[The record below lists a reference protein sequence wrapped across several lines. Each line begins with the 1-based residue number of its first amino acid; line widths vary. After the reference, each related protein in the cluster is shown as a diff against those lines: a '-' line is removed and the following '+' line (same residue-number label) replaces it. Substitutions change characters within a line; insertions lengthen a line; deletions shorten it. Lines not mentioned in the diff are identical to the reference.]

1 MKRMGI
7 ISLVW
12 VFIDQVI
19 KFIVVNNIKLYS
31 HVKVIPNFFYIA
43 HVRNNGA
50 AWSILSGNRFLLIG
64 IGVIAIILIY
74 FFFIKDK
81 NLIWYDIISY
91 SLLFGGI
98 IGNLIDLIVLG
109 YVVDYFE
116 FIFGNY
122 TYPVFNFA
130 DMCIVISIGLIIVK
144 SIREDVC
151 KKKKLK

>member
-1 MKRMGI
+1 MLRLFLI
-7 ISLVW
+7 
-12 VFIDQVI
+12 
-19 KFIVVNNIKLYS
+19 
-31 HVKVIPNFFYIA
+31 FF
-43 HVRNNGA
+43 NNGA

-98 IGNLIDLIVLG
+98 IGNLIDRIVLG